1 MIYEVL
7 WACKRATILSIRNLR
22 SYPTTLLAWCRFL
35 RRYCRYKRL
44 APKELSAKFLWPC
57 IGDDT
62 PSTRIE
68 PIYFLQSAWAFEK
81 IIAGCHSRHVD
92 VGSHNMFVALL
103 SKVVPV
109 TMVDIRPLQ
118 LSLESLSFQKGSILD
133 LPFEDASLE
142 SVSSICVI
150 EHIGLGRYGDSL
162 NPSGSGEAIQELKR
176 VIRPGGHLY
185 ISVPIYDITIT
196 LFDAHRAFKESEL
209 LEMLQP
215 LEVVERRY
223 IYGEE
228 FVSDIRSGFGT
239 GCYHLVRCC

>member
-1 MIYEVL
+1 MIYDIL
-7 WACKRATILSIRNLR
+7 RRGKRTIILSLRKLR
-22 SYPTTLLAWCRFL
+22 SWPITLAAWCRFW
-35 RRYCRYKRL
+35 RKYFQYKRL
-44 APKELSAKFLWPC
+44 APRELSIKFLWPC

-62 PSTRIE
+62 PSTEIE
-68 PIYFLQSAWAFEK
+68 PIYFFQGAWAFEK
-81 IIAGCHSRHVD
+81 IIESRPSKHVD
-92 VGSHNMFVALL
+92 VGSHHTFVALL

-118 LSLESLSFQKGSILD
+118 LSLDSLSFQEGSILD

-150 EHIGLGRYGDSL
+150 EHIGLGRYGDPL
-162 NPSGSGEAIQELKR
+162 NPSGSSEAIQELKR

-185 ISVPIYDITIT
+185 ISVPIYDKTVT
-196 LFDAHRAFKESEL
+196 LFNAGRAFKESEL
-209 LEMLQP
+209 FEMLQP

-228 FVSDIRSGFGT
+228 FVGDIRSGFGT
-239 GCYHLVRCC
+239 GCYHLLRGC